1 MSAFARSTNLE
12 VPRMPTLYQL
22 PESPF
27 CDKIR
32 RALDWKR
39 IPYQVHDVSM
49 WEVLTKLRRV
59 NPIRKVPALEVDGE
73 VVADSTD
80 IAHFLEAR
88 WPERPLIPRDPAERA
103 LCHFLEDWADESLYF
118 YEVRL
123 RFTFPRNRD
132 RWLAILLEG
141 DRPPLRRVLAP
152 AVKRVLREQCAAQG
166 VGRKPEAMVLRDV
179 DRHLDALSAWLA
191 GKTWLVGGALTLAY
205 SLVAAAHPRA
215 DAPGGKE
222 AGKVGL
228 DRRVRDL
235 RRRRQAVGQRPGVG
249 DLARDRCRPRNGLH
263 SQ

>member
-1 MSAFARSTNLE
+1 
-12 VPRMPTLYQL
+12 MPTLYQL

-39 IPYQVHDVSM
+39 IPYRVHDVSM

-152 AVKRVLREQCAAQG
+152 AVKRAVREQCAAQG

-191 GKTWLVGGALTLAY
+191 GKTWLVGGALTLADLAVY
-205 SLVAAAHPRA
+205 AQLRCLDGAAEGHERLVARPAIRDWMARVAEATAPAAGSSAP
-215 DAPGGKE
+215 APGRTST
-222 AGKVGL
+222 A
-228 DRRVRDL
+228 
-235 RRRRQAVGQRPGVG
+235 
-249 DLARDRCRPRNGLH
+249 
-263 SQ
+263 

>member
-1 MSAFARSTNLE
+1 ML
-12 VPRMPTLYQL
+12 TLYQL

-39 IPYQVHDVSM
+39 IPYRLHDVSM

-152 AVKRVLREQCAAQG
+152 AVKRAVREQCAAQG

-191 GKTWLVGGALTLAY
+191 GKTWLVGGALTLADLAVY
-205 SLVAAAHPRA
+205 AQLHCIDGAVEGHERLVARPALRDWMARVAEATAPAAGSS
-215 DAPGGKE
+215 APS
-222 AGKVGL
+222 
-228 DRRVRDL
+228 
-235 RRRRQAVGQRPGVG
+235 PGRTST
-249 DLARDRCRPRNGLH
+249 A
-263 SQ
+263 